1 MAAQGPDSSIPPI
14 TTGAQQAVGGA
25 AVEMEALPPASSS
38 ARISES
44 HNADR
49 IDPTVT
55 MAQPDSHTPVA
66 PVFAT
71 SAPPID
77 THATPSQAT
86 PLDPASAVA
95 FFPIPLTR
103 QQTEALGPATETDL
117 FVPAAATAAGPAL
130 NISLMLTTGAKHP
143 YKIDEKYLTNRN
155 AVAKPPKAD
164 GVFDPM
170 AITGYKLKELIW
182 TDWRKEWEPR
192 PASPSAIRL
201 ITMGKMVDDKK
212 TLNGRSNPNYSFGM
226 DRTNVVHMTVK
237 PADFGED
244 EETAGKHGA
253 KGGSIRTRD
262 GGESGAG
269 CRCVIL

>member
-1 MAAQGPDSSIPPI
+1 MAAQGAGSSIPPI
-14 TTGAQQAVGGA
+14 ATGAQQAVGGA

-38 ARISES
+38 APISEL
-44 HNADR
+44 HIADR
-49 IDPTVT
+49 IDPTT
-55 MAQPDSHTPVA
+55 SMAQPDSHTQVA
-66 PVFAT
+66 PVFTTA
-71 SAPPID
+71 APAID

-95 FFPIPLTR
+95 SFPIPLTR

-117 FVPAAATAAGPAL
+117 FAPAASAAGPAL

-155 AVAKPPKAD
+155 AVAKSAKAD

-201 ITMGKMVDDKK
+201 ITMGKMVDDQK
-212 TLNGRSNPNYSFGM
+212 TLNDYSFGM
-226 DRTNVVHMTVK
+226 DKTNVVHMTVK

>member
-1 MAAQGPDSSIPPI
+1 MAAQGAGSSIPPI
-14 TTGAQQAVGGA
+14 ATGAQQAVGGA
-25 AVEMEALPPASSS
+25 AVEMKALPPASSS
-38 ARISES
+38 APISEL

-49 IDPTVT
+49 IDPSTS
-55 MAQPDSHTPVA
+55 MAQPDGHTQVA
-66 PVFAT
+66 PVFTTA
-71 SAPPID
+71 APAID

-95 FFPIPLTR
+95 SFPIPLTR
-103 QQTEALGPATETDL
+103 QQTEALGPATEIDL
-117 FVPAAATAAGPAL
+117 FAPAASAAGPAL

-155 AVAKPPKAD
+155 AVAKSAKAD

-212 TLNGRSNPNYSFGM
+212 MLNDYSFGM
-226 DRTNVVHMTVK
+226 DKTNVVHMTVK

>member
-1 MAAQGPDSSIPPI
+1 MAAQGADSSIPPI
-14 TTGAQQAVGGA
+14 ATGAQQAVGGA
-25 AVEMEALPPASSS
+25 AVEMEALPPASS
-38 ARISES
+38 APISEM

-49 IDPTVT
+49 IDPTT
-55 MAQPDSHTPVA
+55 SMAQPDSHTPVA
-66 PVFAT
+66 PVSTTA
-71 SAPPID
+71 APAID
-77 THATPSQAT
+77 THAT
-86 PLDPASAVA
+86 PLDPASAA
-95 FFPIPLTR
+95 ASFPIPLMR
-103 QQTEALGPATETDL
+103 KQTEALGPATETDL
-117 FVPAAATAAGPAL
+117 FAPAATAAGPAL

-155 AVAKPPKAD
+155 AVAKPAKGD

-212 TLNGRSNPNYSFGM
+212 TLNDYSFGM
-226 DRTNVVHMTVK
+226 DKTNVVHMTVK

>member
-1 MAAQGPDSSIPPI
+1 MAAPQGADGSIPP
-14 TTGAQQAVGGA
+14 TTSGAQQAMGGA
-25 AVEMEALPPASSS
+25 PVEMDALPSTSS
-38 ARISES
+38 APVSES
-44 HNADR
+44 YPVDR
-49 IDPTVT
+49 IDPTNS
-55 MAQPDSHTPVA
+55 MAQPNNSLSPASA
-66 PVFAT
+66 PTT
-71 SAPPID
+71 SAPAID
-77 THATPSQAT
+77 PHPTTSIASPSEPATATTPS
-86 PLDPASAVA
+86 PS
-95 FFPIPLTR
+95 PLTR
-103 QQTEALGPATETDL
+103 KQTEALGPATDADL
-117 FVPAAATAAGPAL
+117 SAPLMPTSTSAGPAL
-130 NISLMLTTGAKHP
+130 NINLMLTTGAKHP

-155 AVAKPPKAD
+155 TVAKSPSGD
-164 GVFDPM
+164 GSFDPM

-212 TLNGRSNPNYSFGM
+212 TLNEYSFGM

-244 EETAGKHGA
+244 EETAGKHAG